1 MTKQIMKTISLNI
14 IFYDQQETIPT
25 AGNYHRFS
33 IFLSNL
39 NMKMDFQS
47 ELLYHTDVA
56 FQSRLGGIMTSRVCK
71 HVHTYV
77 CTYVHTFV
85 HMCVHAF
92 IRMHTF
98 VHMCVHAF
106 IHMHACTY
114 LHTQHNRE

>member
-92 IRMHTF
+92 I
-98 VHMCVHAF
+98 
-106 IHMHACTY
+106 HMHACTY